1 MFDDNLN
8 CALPEVHNI
17 LTKERIQD
25 FNSLY
30 IMLAVLEEAEVSR
43 LRRCTTA
50 IPVKITIE

>member
-30 IMLAVLEEAEVSR
+30 LMLAVLEEAEVSR